1 MIFCEYIQV
10 VVQEIS
16 FNNDKDQKTERI
28 ATVTEGTGINNGHQS
43 GDNPYL
49 KKEDRD

>member
-1 MIFCEYIQV
+1 MIFCEYIQA

-16 FNNDKDQKTERI
+16 FDNDKDQKTKH
-28 ATVTEGTGINNGHQS
+28 AAPVTKGTSDDSGTGS

-49 KKEDRD
+49 KKED